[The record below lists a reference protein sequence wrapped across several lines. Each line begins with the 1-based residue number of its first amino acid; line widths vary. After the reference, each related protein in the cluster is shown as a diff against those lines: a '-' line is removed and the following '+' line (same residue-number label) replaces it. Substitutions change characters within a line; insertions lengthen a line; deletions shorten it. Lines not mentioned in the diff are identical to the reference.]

1 MNDFHEFYMTDIIIF
16 MDCNDLRILAILN
29 TLNVLRSLSVC
40 IDLRLLSSPPPDSSS
55 SSLYPIRES
64 SGIYNV
70 IASSINENITTVPS
84 NQFIGSL
91 QYLFT
96 PRAINFATS
105 SKINVYV
112 NT

>member
-29 TLNVLRSLSVC
+29 TLNVLRSLSVY
-40 IDLRLLSSPPPDSSS
+40 IDLSWLSSPPPASSS
-55 SSLYPIRES
+55 SVLYPIRES

-91 QYLFT
+91 QYLST
-96 PRAINFATS
+96 PRATNFKVS
-105 SKINVYV
+105 SKMNVYV